1 MLAIVSLVVVLAPVR
16 AQAHADR
23 AISALMLAYQNDLN
37 TSNAAA
43 SVALYTEDGVVTRA
57 NMARASMIGFNV
69 VFQIPDIG
77 HLALNRA

>member
-1 MLAIVSLVVVLAPVR
+1 
-16 AQAHADR
+16 
-23 AISALMLAYQNDLN
+23 MLAYQNDLN

-69 VFQIPDIG
+69 IFQIPDIG